1 MRDTF
6 VEDRLPPAEL
16 LPEFRFDLPELHYP
30 ERLNAAAQWQ
40 RAKRVR
46 ANRFSRVDRLRI
58 RIGNQLIALGHSVKA
73 VARPA
78 PQCDEAPPATSRR

>member
-1 MRDTF
+1 MAKGSHEESTMNPFIPFIIDESR
-6 VEDRLPPAEL
+6 ERNQ
-16 LPEFRFDLPELHYP
+16 

-73 VARPA
+73 AARPA
-78 PQCDEAPPATSRR
+78 PQCDETPPATTRR